1 MSRAFFGSLER
12 GVGMEE
18 AESKEEGS
26 EDTTEVEPA
35 CCWNQNQT
43 MDKEM
48 ARSHGFGF
56 VSFKAEAPDAWE
68 RFYVVQS
75 QQAKHSLRLVPFGVG
90 IGMVQVVL
98 SEMTMRMVGAMVESG
113 EAVVVV

>member
-12 GVGMEE
+12 RSWSGRG
-18 AESKEEGS
+18 GS
-26 EDTTEVEPA
+26 EGGREPA
-35 CCWNQNQT
+35 CCWNQNRT

-68 RFYVVQS
+68 SFYVVES

-90 IGMVQVVL
+90 IGMVRVVL

-113 EAVVVV
+113 EEVVVV

>member
-1 MSRAFFGSLER
+1 
-12 GVGMEE
+12 
-18 AESKEEGS
+18 
-26 EDTTEVEPA
+26 
-35 CCWNQNQT
+35 

-68 RFYVVQS
+68 RFYVVES

-90 IGMVQVVL
+90 IGMVRVVL